1 VGSLK
6 HGKITGNGTCYFTA
20 GNVQSGDW
28 LDGIMHGHA
37 VVQYSGGGFYEGEIV
52 NGIITGFG
60 KAKIG
65 ENYVLYEG
73 EFKDGNGHN
82 CLCNPI
88 CPYYCCKFFSTV
100 CFRYIHR
107 ESGCRRRYSA
117 QELVQDHNYFAT
129 ATAIMD
135 LFTCRLFKLSSSRGG
150 QGAIVMPIPPIK
162 EYVVVGS
169 KRNLLLDDVEKPQL
183 KVFDSTNTAS
193 TSSIMSDDM
202 ER

>member
-1 VGSLK
+1 MK
-6 HGKITGNGTCYFTA
+6 NGKITGSGTCYFTA

-28 LDGIMHGHA
+28 LDGLMHGQA
-37 VVQYSGGGFYEGEIV
+37 VVQYSGGGFYQGEV
-52 NGIITGFG
+52 VHGIITGFG
-60 KAKIG
+60 QAKIG
-65 ENYVLYEG
+65 EKYVLYEG

-82 CLCNPI
+82 CLCNPV

-107 ESGCRRRYSA
+107 ESGCRPYSA

-129 ATAIMD
+129 ATAIFD
-135 LFTCRLFKLSSSRGG
+135 LFTCRLFKLSKSRGG
-150 QGAIVMPIPPIK
+150 QGAVVMPIPSIK

-169 KRNLLLDDVEKPQL
+169 KRNIFIDDDVKKPVL

-193 TSSIMSDDM
+193 TSSVTSDDM